1 MSSSIGMS
9 KKIIKNPHNSGIQ
22 FTPELI
28 GTDQFSRVGF
38 KRIYF
43 KQDIVSLL
51 RKKLVNLYI
60 SFILGI
66 WLKDSNTDFVIGN
79 CLFETVKVAENTNQY
94 QCKYSGYHIRF
105 DSRSECL
112 WIDGSIKKNV
122 IIFGADNS
130 SFVHIDGRNNILVL
144 GERPTKGLDNA
155 TITAE
160 ARYPNNFTE

>member
-1 MSSSIGMS
+1 MS
-9 KKIIKNPHNSGIQ
+9 KKFIKNPHNSDIQ

-66 WLKDSNTDFVIGN
+66 
-79 CLFETVKVAENTNQY
+79 
-94 QCKYSGYHIRF
+94 
-105 DSRSECL
+105 
-112 WIDGSIKKNV
+112 
-122 IIFGADNS
+122 
-130 SFVHIDGRNNILVL
+130 
-144 GERPTKGLDNA
+144 
-155 TITAE
+155 
-160 ARYPNNFTE
+160 